1 MRSLFFIGATS
12 SRWARWGT
20 VALAAMCVAV
30 TSACAAR
37 EYHVRGTVTAVDPTQ
52 IEIRHK
58 SGQVVAIALRPTTAY
73 RSNHTP
79 ASETDVEVGARVM
92 VLFDQHKA
100 PFAATE
106 VRIFTRPTRAPRDQ
120 SPSMFPGSLGSRLQ
134 E

>member
-1 MRSLFFIGATS
+1 MRPLFFIGATS
-12 SRWARWGT
+12 SRSGRWAVG
-20 VALAAMCVAV
+20 LAAACVAV

-37 EYHVRGTVTAVDPTQ
+37 EYHVRGTVTAVNPTH

-58 SGQVVAIALRPTTAY
+58 SGQVVAVALGPTTAY
-73 RSNHTP
+73 RWDHTP

-92 VLFDQHKA
+92 VRFDQRTA

-106 VRIFTRPTRAPRDQ
+106 VRIFTRPTRAPRNQ
-120 SPSMFPGSLGSRLQ
+120 SPLMFPRSLGSRFQ